1 MRAVYKKE
9 LGQMFHSLMGY
20 IYLGIFLFITGG
32 YFMLYNLLPA
42 NGDIRG
48 FLSPLMSTAIFL
60 LPILTMRTYA
70 EERKMHTDQLLLS
83 APISSL
89 SVALGKFFAVLTM
102 FSMGLAITLIY
113 MLILAIL
120 GRFQPMMVL
129 GSYIGMLASVSAFIA
144 IGLFVSA
151 LTENQIIA
159 CSITYTLLLG
169 LWLIGF
175 AQGYIPNEGLKAIMG
190 YLSVANRLGEFS
202 MGILD
207 FSTIVYYLSI
217 TAFFLYII
225 TVMMEKRRQD

>member
-1 MRAVYKKE
+1 MAGGHDAKQTLRMLIYFSFCRLFSYRALLGGRARSRAAGLSFPRKK
-9 LGQMFHSLMGY
+9 FAFYS
-20 IYLGIFLFITGG
+20 
-32 YFMLYNLLPA
+32 A
-42 NGDIRG
+42 NR
-48 FLSPLMSTAIFL
+48 
-60 LPILTMRTYA
+60 
-70 EERKMHTDQLLLS
+70 
-83 APISSL
+83 
-89 SVALGKFFAVLTM
+89 FFAPWRA
-102 FSMGLAITLIY
+102 GLAITLIY